1 MIFWL
6 GWVKSTVCGSG
17 GRWCAIRQGWHSHR
31 NLACFLNL
39 LNRVQSCN
47 DNHLLLGAN
56 CEEDHPLMK
65 SYSNHLREEMEQ
77 IEEKTLTTEIG
88 GQVVFKFELIPSD
101 MKWMSSHL
109 WELNNC
115 ATYFPPFANVNQ
127 THKGA
132 MVLLV
137 ALKQHGNHGSTPRD
151 WPLQRKWKSQRKDL
165 KIPWANKEVI
175 LQIYCSKQ
183 VETRICSSVGEV
195 CWFTQGGAST

>member
-1 MIFWL
+1 M
-6 GWVKSTVCGSG
+6 KSTVCGSM
-17 GRWCAIRQGWHSHR
+17 GRWCAIGKDDTVTAY
-31 NLACFLNL
+31 LVCFLNL

-47 DNHLLLGAN
+47 DNHLLFGAN
-56 CEEDHPLMK
+56 CGEDHPFIK

-77 IEEKTLTTEIG
+77 IEGKTLTTERG
-88 GQVVFKFELIPSD
+88 EQVVFKFELIPSD

-109 WELNNC
+109 RELNNC

-195 CWFTQGGAST
+195 C

>member
-1 MIFWL
+1 MDSCLNYVWRKFFVSFSWL
-6 GWVKSTVCGSG
+6 VIVFIVWNCWSQFLVAQWPSLYS
-17 GRWCAIRQGWHSHR
+17 WCVILNTLIHYK
-31 NLACFLNL
+31 FLNV
-39 LNRVQSCN
+39 LNRVQSCD
-47 DNHLLLGAN
+47 DNNLLLGAN
-56 CEEDHPLMK
+56 FEEDYPLMK

-137 ALKQHGNHGSTPRD
+137 ALKPLGNHSSTPRD
-151 WPLQRKWKSQRKDL
+151 WPWQIKWKTQRKDL
-165 KIPWANKEVI
+165 KIP
-175 LQIYCSKQ
+175 
-183 VETRICSSVGEV
+183 
-195 CWFTQGGAST
+195 

>member
-1 MIFWL
+1 MAVEADGVPF
-6 GWVKSTVCGSG
+6 GKDDTVTAYLVS
-17 GRWCAIRQGWHSHR
+17 
-31 NLACFLNL
+31 FLNP
-39 LNRVQSCN
+39 LNRVQSCD
-47 DNHLLLGAN
+47 DNNLLLGAN

-77 IEEKTLTTEIG
+77 IEEKKLTTKIG
-88 GQVVFKFELIPSD
+88 EQVVFKFELIPSD
-101 MKWMSSHL
+101 MKWISSHL
-109 WELNNC
+109 RELNNC
-115 ATYFPPFANVNQ
+115 ATYFPPFANVYQ
-127 THKGA
+127 TNKGV

-137 ALKQHGNHGSTPRD
+137 ALKQHGNHGSTLRD

-195 CWFTQGGAST
+195 C

>member
-17 GRWCAIRQGWHSHR
+17 GRWCAIG
-31 NLACFLNL
+31 NDDTVTAYLVCFLNL

-56 CEEDHPLMK
+56 CGEDHPFIK

-77 IEEKTLTTEIG
+77 IEGKTLTTERG
-88 GQVVFKFELIPSD
+88 EQVVFKFELIPSD

-109 WELNNC
+109 PELNNC

>member
-1 MIFWL
+1 MAVEADGMPF
-6 GWVKSTVCGSG
+6 GKDDTVTAYLVS
-17 GRWCAIRQGWHSHR
+17 
-31 NLACFLNL
+31 FLNL
-39 LNRVQSCN
+39 LNRVQSCD
-47 DNHLLLGAN
+47 DNNLILGAN
-56 CEEDHPLMK
+56 CEEDNPQMK
-65 SYSNHLREEMEQ
+65 YYSNHLREEMEQ
-77 IEEKTLTTEIG
+77 IEENTLTTEIG

-109 WELNNC
+109 PELNNC

-195 CWFTQGGAST
+195 C

>member
-1 MIFWL
+1 MAVGADGVPF
-6 GWVKSTVCGSG
+6 VKDDTVT
-17 GRWCAIRQGWHSHR
+17 AY
-31 NLACFLNL
+31 LVCFLNL
-39 LNRVQSCN
+39 LNRVQCFN

-88 GQVVFKFELIPSD
+88 EQVVFKFELIPSD

-109 WELNNC
+109 RELNNC

-195 CWFTQGGAST
+195 C

>member
-1 MIFWL
+1 MAAGAGGVPF
-6 GWVKSTVCGSG
+6 GTDDTVT
-17 GRWCAIRQGWHSHR
+17 AY
-31 NLACFLNL
+31 LVCFLNL

-88 GQVVFKFELIPSD
+88 EQVVFKFELIPSD

-109 WELNNC
+109 RELNNC

-137 ALKQHGNHGSTPRD
+137 ALKQHGNHGSTLRD
-151 WPLQRKWKSQRKDL
+151 WPLQRKRKSRRKDL

-175 LQIYCSKQ
+175 LPNLLLKTS
-183 VETRICSSVGEV
+183 
-195 CWFTQGGAST
+195 